1 MDLTICKKPMPTLLK
16 EMEMVRSVM
25 SLSKGSGSFSLEK
38 TAHHH
43 P

>member
-1 MDLTICKKPMPTLLK
+1 MSILLND
-16 EMEMVRSVM
+16 MERVRSVM
-25 SLSKGSGSFSLEK
+25 SLSKASGSFSLEK